1 MSLIPR
7 TTSRNGGFTL
17 VEVLAAVLLLSIA
30 ILAIMTANTAA
41 RGAQTRAVGLSIGR
55 NVAQSIVDQLRAAPI
70 NNIKTMTFPTS
81 DSSLPAGNT
90 IAVAVAGYPTST
102 EANLF
107 KATVAVSWPE
117 AGSTRTIQYET
128 LIARR

>member
-1 MSLIPR
+1 MSPF
-7 TTSRNGGFTL
+7 SRGKSGNGGFTL

-30 ILAIMTANTAA
+30 VLAIMTANTAA
-41 RGAQTRAVGLSIGR
+41 RGAQQRAVGLSTGR

-81 DSSLPAGNT
+81 DSSLPPGNT
-90 IAVAVAGYPTST
+90 IAVSVTGYPVST

-107 KATVAVSWPE
+107 KATVTVSWPE